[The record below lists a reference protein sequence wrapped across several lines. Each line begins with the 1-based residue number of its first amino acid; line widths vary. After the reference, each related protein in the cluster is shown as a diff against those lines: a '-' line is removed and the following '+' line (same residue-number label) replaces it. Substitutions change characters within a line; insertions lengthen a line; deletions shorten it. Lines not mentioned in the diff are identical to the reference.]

1 MKSSVLSAGGSS
13 VKAGDRSEFLMETR
27 MRKLMAIFALLMFGA
42 LVGCNTIEGAGR
54 DIERGGEKI
63 QDKAQDTKQKM

>member
-1 MKSSVLSAGGSS
+1 MK
-13 VKAGDRSEFLMETR
+13 
-27 MRKLMAIFALLMFGA
+27 KLMAMFALLTFGA

-63 QDKAQDTKQKM
+63 QDTAKDTKQRM